1 MFVLRLLPKQL
12 ALAILSLWLVSCAYK
27 IEIVQGSIL
36 TAEDITQ
43 LQLGMNKEQ
52 VEYILGTPNIIDSL
66 NPNRWDYI
74 FRVKKGRSTSLKKGY
89 VIFLNERLAEIHMDE
104 FSH

>member
-1 MFVLRLLPKQL
+1 MRLLLKLL
-12 ALAILSLWLVSCAYK
+12 APAVLALWLVSCAYR

-36 TAEDITQ
+36 TGEDIAR
-43 LQLGMNKEQ
+43 LELGMNKEQ

-74 FRVKKGRSTSLKKGY
+74 FRTKKGRQTSLKKGY

-104 FSH
+104 FLP

>member
-1 MFVLRLLPKQL
+1 MRLLLKQL
-12 ALAILSLWLVSCAYK
+12 ALIILSLWLVSCAYK

-36 TAEDITQ
+36 TTEDITQ

-74 FRVKKGRSTSLKKGY
+74 FRTKKGRQTSLKKGY
-89 VIFLNERLAEIHMDE
+89 VIFLNERLVEIQMDE
-104 FSH
+104 FFH